1 MAVSCKSHVLSQK
14 LTPADRAFDLPRFL
28 PPGVFQIVEAVPDVL
43 HDDLLFIVHDETCS
57 ILAVKL
63 TFKQE
68 QVRGER
74 FRFAVHVRGNLKIAL
89 VNDIPRSLVTGDL
102 DAVAI
107 PAQHTPQLRFF
118 CDCPHVE
125 RILLMRKIFE
135 SFNRSA
141 GVADVAANAAAEGV
155 VCDALCVHRH
165 LPAAG
170 TREVSTRLLLGKAFD
185 QCLCRLIDHQSHA
198 LSLLTTLAPQSLP
211 AHSARQSVRA

>member
-14 LTPADRAFDLPRFL
+14 LTLADRAFDLPRFL

-102 DAVAI
+102 DAGAI
-107 PAQHTPQLRFF
+107 WPLFFTGIYYLLFSGVLQL
-118 CDCPHVE
+118 
-125 RILLMRKIFE
+125 LL
-135 SFNRSA
+135 
-141 GVADVAANAAAEGV
+141 
-155 VCDALCVHRH
+155 DAL
-165 LPAAG
+165 
-170 TREVSTRLLLGKAFD
+170 EKRLDYFKA
-185 QCLCRLIDHQSHA
+185 
-198 LSLLTTLAPQSLP
+198 
-211 AHSARQSVRA
+211 